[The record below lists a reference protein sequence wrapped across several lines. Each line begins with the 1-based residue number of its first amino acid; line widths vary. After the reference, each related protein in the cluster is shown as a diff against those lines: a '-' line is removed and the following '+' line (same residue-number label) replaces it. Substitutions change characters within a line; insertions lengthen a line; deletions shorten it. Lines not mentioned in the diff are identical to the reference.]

1 MNGSRNRIWIAAL
14 GILLIAVA
22 GGFWGLGRTNPHL
35 KSLVSEDPIIGC
47 HDDEILRGE
56 LEAAGSD
63 AVPFLREQLRREPG
77 LAMQGLTWLDSKGV
91 VAWIH
96 DWVSESLANSILG
109 RVYEKDRTHHFAA
122 RALLVLGPAATAA
135 RPELMTRT
143 TGAGTYLPCKASAAL
158 ASLSPTD
165 PSTVSNYLVRLSGN
179 TQLDRYLLV
188 RDFPLIWP
196 KAPPH
201 LHALME
207 RLQDADSGVRNG
219 AVKSLAHYGA
229 SAAAAVP
236 RLQEMLIDSDR
247 KGHSAAAYALGII
260 SSNHADLAVAVML
273 EQQRTSNAWTGDLA
287 HQLYAA
293 LGPAA
298 RRAEPALRRELSRSA
313 TNGFSGPPAFALWR
327 VTGEASPEIIAGL
340 TRGCTQGIQR
350 FQIMSLK
357 GLREIGP
364 PASNA
369 VPMLRQLRSSPHWTI
384 QRLAEDALN
393 RIHSNQTPISRTPA
407 D

>member
-1 MNGSRNRIWIAAL
+1 MTKGRNRIWIAAL
-14 GILLIAVA
+14 GILLITLA
-22 GGFWGLGRTNPHL
+22 GGVWGLGRTNPHL

-47 HDDEILRGE
+47 HDDEIRRGE
-56 LEAAGSD
+56 LEAAGPD
-63 AVPFLREQLRREPG
+63 AVPFLREQLRREPS

-91 VAWIH
+91 VAWVH
-96 DWVSESLANSILG
+96 DWVSESLANSIWS
-109 RVYEKDRTHHFAA
+109 RVYKQGRTRYLAA
-122 RALLVLGPAATAA
+122 RALLVLGPAAADA

-143 TGAGTYLPCKASAAL
+143 IGAGTYLSCTAIAAL
-158 ASLSPTD
+158 ASLTPED
-165 PSTVSNYLVRLSGN
+165 PSAVSNYLVRLAGN
-179 TQLDRYLLV
+179 NQSERFFLV

-229 SAAAAVP
+229 AAAAAVP
-236 RLQEMLIDSDR
+236 RLQEMLTDSDR
-247 KGHSAAAYALGII
+247 KGHSTAAYALGII
-260 SSNHADLAVAVML
+260 SSNHADLAVAAML
-273 EQQRTSNAWTGDLA
+273 GQHGTNSAWTGDLA

-298 RRAEPALRRELSRSA
+298 RRAEPALRRELSRSI
-313 TNGFSGPPAFALWR
+313 TNGSSGPPAFALWR
-327 VTGEASPEIIAGL
+327 VTGEASPEVIDGL
-340 TRGCTQGIQR
+340 IRGSTQGVQR

-369 VPMLRQLRSSPHWTI
+369 VPVLRRLRNSPHWTI
-384 QRLAEDALN
+384 QRLAEDALD
-393 RIHSNQTPISRTPA
+393 RIHSNETRISRTPT

>member
-1 MNGSRNRIWIAAL
+1 MNGSRNRFWIAAL
-14 GILLIAVA
+14 AILVITLA
-22 GGFWGLGRTNPHL
+22 GGAWWPGRTNPHL
-35 KSLVSEDPIIGC
+35 KSLVSYDPITGY
-47 HDDEILRGE
+47 HDDEIRRGE
-56 LEAAGSD
+56 LEAAGPD
-63 AVPFLREQLRREPG
+63 VVPFLREQLRREPG
-77 LAMQGLTWLDSKGV
+77 LATQGLTWLNSSGV

-96 DWVSESLANSILG
+96 DWVSESMANSIWSRLG
-109 RVYEKDRTHHFAA
+109 SQNMTRVQAA
-122 RALLVLGPAATAA
+122 RSLLLLGPAAAAA
-135 RPELMTRT
+135 RPELTMRA
-143 TGAGTYLPCKASAAL
+143 TGVGSPLSWTATAAL
-158 ASLSPTD
+158 ASLTPED
-165 PSTVSNYLVRLSGN
+165 PSAVSNYLARLAGN
-179 TQLDRYLLV
+179 NQSERFFLV

-229 SAAAAVP
+229 AAAGAVP

-247 KGHSAAAYALGII
+247 KGHSTAAYALGII

-273 EQQRTSNAWTGDLA
+273 EQQRTNNAWTGDLA

-340 TRGCTQGIQR
+340 MRGCTQGVQR
-350 FQIMSLK
+350 FQVMSLK

-369 VPMLRQLRSSPHWTI
+369 VPALRQLRSSPHWTI

-393 RIHSNQTPISRTPA
+393 RIHSNETRISRTPT

>member
-1 MNGSRNRIWIAAL
+1 MNGSRNRFWIAVL

-35 KSLVSEDPIIGC
+35 KSLVSNDPITWLE
-47 HDDEILRGE
+47 DDEIRGGE
-56 LEAAGSD
+56 LEVAGPD

-96 DWVSESLANSILG
+96 DWVSGSLADSIWG
-109 RVYEKDRTHHFAA
+109 RLQKTSLTHYQAA
-122 RALLVLGPAATAA
+122 RSLLLLGPDAVAA
-135 RPELMTRT
+135 RPELTMRAA
-143 TGAGTYLPCKASAAL
+143 GAGPTLSCIAFAAL
-158 ASLSPTD
+158 TALSPAD
-165 PSTVSNYLVRLSGN
+165 PSAVSNYLVRLSGN
-179 TQLDRYLLV
+179 NQAERFHLV

-196 KAPPH
+196 QSPPH
-201 LHALME
+201 LQALVD
-207 RLQDADSGVRNG
+207 RLQDPDSMVRKG
-219 AVKSLAHYGA
+219 AAKSLAHYGT
-229 SAAAAVP
+229 AATGAVP
-236 RLQEMLIDSDR
+236 RLQEMLTDSDR
-247 KGHSAAAYALGII
+247 KGRPTAAYALGII

-273 EQQRTSNAWTGDLA
+273 EQQRTNNVWTGDLA
-287 HQLYAA
+287 HQLYGA

-327 VTGEASPEIIAGL
+327 VTGEASPEIIEGL

-369 VPMLRQLRSSPHWTI
+369 VPALRQLRSSPHWTI
-384 QRLAEDALN
+384 QRLAEDALD
-393 RIHSNQTPISRTPA
+393 RIHSEETRISRTPT

>member
-1 MNGSRNRIWIAAL
+1 MNGSRNRIWIATLA
-14 GILLIAVA
+14 ILVITLA
-22 GGFWGLGRTNPHL
+22 GGAWWSGRTNPHL
-35 KSLVSEDPIIGC
+35 KSLVSDDPDIMC
-47 HDDEILRGE
+47 HDDEIRRGE
-56 LEAAGSD
+56 LEAAGPD
-63 AVPFLREQLRREPG
+63 AVPFLREQLRREPSF
-77 LAMQGLTWLDSKGV
+77 AMQGLNWLDSKGV
-91 VAWIH
+91 VAWIR
-96 DWVSESLANSILG
+96 DWVSGSLADSI
-109 RVYEKDRTHHFAA
+109 AA
-122 RALLVLGPAATAA
+122 RLQKTFLTQFQAARSLMLLGPDAAAA
-135 RPELMTRT
+135 RPELTLRA
-143 TGAGTYLPCKASAAL
+143 TGAGSPLSWTATAAL
-158 ASLSPTD
+158 ASLTPED
-165 PSTVSNYLVRLSGN
+165 PSTVSNYLVRLAGN
-179 TQLDRYLLV
+179 NQSERFFLV
-188 RDFPLIWP
+188 RDFPLVWP

-229 SAAAAVP
+229 AAAGAVP
-236 RLQEMLIDSDR
+236 RLQEMLTDSDR
-247 KGHSAAAYALGII
+247 KGHSTEAYALGII
-260 SSNHADLAVAVML
+260 SSNHADLAVAAML
-273 EQQRTSNAWTGDLA
+273 GPHGTNSAWTGDLA

-298 RRAEPALRRELSRSA
+298 RRAEPALRLELSRSA

-327 VTGEASPEIIAGL
+327 VTGEASPEIIEGL
-340 TRGCTQGIQR
+340 TRGSTQGIQR

-393 RIHSNQTPISRTPA
+393 RINSNQTPISRTPT

>member
-1 MNGSRNRIWIAAL
+1 MNRRWYRIWIAAL
-14 GILLIAVA
+14 AILLIALA
-22 GGFWGLGRTNPHL
+22 GGAWWCGRTNPHL
-35 KSLVSEDPIIGC
+35 KSLVSYDPITGC
-47 HDDEILRGE
+47 DDDEIRRGE
-56 LEAAGSD
+56 LEAAGPN
-63 AVPFLREQLRREPG
+63 AVPFLREQLRREPS
-77 LAMQGLTWLDSKGV
+77 LAMRGLTWLDSKGV

-96 DWVSESLANSILG
+96 DWVSGSLADSIGNRLQNLNMT
-109 RVYEKDRTHHFAA
+109 RFLAA
-122 RALLVLGPAATAA
+122 RSLLVLGPAAAAA
-135 RPELMTRT
+135 RPELTMRA
-143 TGAGTYLPCKASAAL
+143 TGAGSPLSCTATAAL
-158 ASLSPTD
+158 ASLTPED
-165 PSTVSNYLVRLSGN
+165 PSTVSNYLVRLAGN
-179 TQLDRYLLV
+179 NQSERFFLV

-201 LHALME
+201 LHVLME
-207 RLQDADSGVRNG
+207 RLHDADSGVRKG
-219 AVKSLAHYGA
+219 AAKSLAHYGT
-229 SAAAAVP
+229 AATGAVP
-236 RLQEMLIDSDR
+236 RLQEMLTDPDR
-247 KGHSAAAYALGII
+247 KGRPTAAYALGII

-273 EQQRTSNAWTGDLA
+273 EQQRTNNAWTGDLA

-298 RRAEPALRRELSRSA
+298 RRAEPALRLELSRSA

-327 VTGEASPEIIAGL
+327 VTGEASPEIIDGL

-357 GLREIGP
+357 VLREIGP

-384 QRLAEDALN
+384 QRLADDALD
-393 RIHSNQTPISRTPA
+393 RIHSNATRISRTPT